1 MAEKKA
7 AANPTEEI
15 EGEELAPP
23 KKKGKL
29 PMIILL
35 VVVLAGGGGAA
46 WWFLKGKKPTDPKAL
61 AAQRAEE
68 QSKPPLY
75 TQLDKELTT
84 GLTRSDAEDHYLQVE
99 IKIKIANEHVGEKI
113 TQRSPEVRN
122 ALLLLMTSKSSED
135 LKTVEDKQR
144 LATEMAAQ
152 INKVIQST
160 NPQTDGVLGVYFTSF
175 VLQ

>member
-7 AANPTEEI
+7 EAIAAEED
-15 EGEELAPP
+15 EAAAAPP

-29 PMIILL
+29 PIIILA

-46 WWFLKGKKPTDPKAL
+46 WWFMKAKQTDPKAS
-61 AAQRAEE
+61 AAQKAAAAA
-68 QSKPPLY
+68 KPPLY

-99 IKIKIANEHVGEKI
+99 IKIKIANEQVAEKI
-113 TQRSPEVRN
+113 NQRAPEIRD
-122 ALLLLMTSKSSED
+122 ALLLLMTSKTSED

-144 LATEMAAQ
+144 LSAEMAAQ

-160 NPQTDGVLGVYFTSF
+160 KPETDGVLGVYFTAF
-175 VLQ
+175 MLQ